1 MKEQSDIAIIDR
13 VKAGDE
19 KADAIIVKRYEEQ
32 EARTVIGMLGA
43 NDEAEDVGLEVFIRF
58 YNSIDQYRG
67 DSSLGTY
74 LSRIAINLS
83 LNALKKTKKKRLF
96 LSFSSNNDEENKNNT
111 LENRVVA
118 EDDFTATD
126 NKEMVQLALSR
137 IDPKFRSIIVLRLLE
152 GYSTKETAEALE
164 IPTGTVLSRLSR
176 AQEKL
181 KIALTELGYQHGD

>member
-19 KADAIIVKRYEEQ
+19 QAYAIIVKRYEGQ
-32 EARTVIGMLGA
+32 VARTVIGMLGS

-83 LNALKKTKKKRLF
+83 LNALKQTKRKRLF
-96 LSFSSNNDEENKNNT
+96 LSFSPNNEEDNKNNT
-111 LENRVVA
+111 LENRVLA

-137 IDPKFRSIIVLRLLE
+137 IDPKFRSIIVLRMLE

-181 KIALTELGYQHGD
+181 KSALTELGYQHGD